1 MRNVAKTTTLENKFP
16 LLAVENNCILS
27 KDADITACFEV
38 RLPELFTVATAE
50 YEAIHSAWH
59 KAIKTLPDFTV
70 IHKQDWY
77 IKESYA
83 PDLAIEDQSFLS
95 KSYQRH
101 FNERPFLNHY
111 CYLFLTK
118 TTKERMRMQ
127 SNFSS
132 LCKGTLIPKEIRNK
146 ETIHRFMEA
155 VAQFERIVND
165 SGFVSLQR
173 LTEEDIIGTDNTQGL
188 LEQYLTLSKG
198 AATPMQDIAL
208 GNEEVRIGNKRL
220 SLHTLSDTDDLP
232 GTVSADTRFEK
243 LSTDRSDCRL
253 SFAAPVGLLLSCNH
267 IYNQYIFWITAKTTF
282 KSSRSPHGIC
292 THWQGT
298 AVPIKSTKSG

>member
-1 MRNVAKTTTLENKFP
+1 MRNVSKTTTLENKFP

-38 RLPELFTVATAE
+38 RLPELFTVASAE

-77 IKESYA
+77 IKENYA
-83 PDLAIEDQSFLS
+83 PDLAKDDQSFLA

-132 LCKGTLIPKEIRNK
+132 LCKGSFIPKEIRDN
-146 ETIHRFMEA
+146 EAIHRFMEA
-155 VAQFERIVND
+155 VAQFEGIIND
-165 SGFVSLQR
+165 SGLIKLNR
-173 LTEEDIIGTDNTQGL
+173 LSEADIIGKDEKQGL
-188 LEQYLTLSKG
+188 LEQYLTLKG
-198 AATPMQDIAL
+198 
-208 GNEEVRIGNKRL
+208 KRN
-220 SLHTLSDTDDLP
+220 TDA
-232 GTVSADTRFEK
+232 GHRTRN
-243 LSTDRSDCRL
+243 R
-253 SFAAPVGLLLSCNH
+253 
-267 IYNQYIFWITAKTTF
+267 
-282 KSSRSPHGIC
+282 RSPCREQKVKPAHAFGHGRPTRNGIC
-292 THWQGT
+292 RY
-298 AVPIKSTKSG
+298 PF